1 MHYQAVVLQTNKRN
15 LTVTRCQALKALF
28 FSLVLSAVWQQNV
41 WSHYS
46 LIVADVVGD
55 VMFWVEHSTDKY
67 GLCGLIHLLLINRE
81 TRWPLPGQ
89 FMARH
94 FNQLAWLHLIVALK

>member
-1 MHYQAVVLQTNKRN
+1 
-15 LTVTRCQALKALF
+15 
-28 FSLVLSAVWQQNV
+28 
-41 WSHYS
+41 
-46 LIVADVVGD
+46 
-55 VMFWVEHSTDKY
+55 MFWVEHSTDKY